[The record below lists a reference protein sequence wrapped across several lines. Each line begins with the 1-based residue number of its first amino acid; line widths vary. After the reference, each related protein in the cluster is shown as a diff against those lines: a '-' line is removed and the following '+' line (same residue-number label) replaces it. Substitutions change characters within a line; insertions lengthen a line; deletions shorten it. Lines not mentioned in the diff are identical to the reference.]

1 MRSPFNTIA
10 GRLILLLVSVVLIAQ
25 AALFLIFLDLTED
38 GVLEYEEYF
47 TVKQTASVYHAIQEL
62 PKEEQSRLMKIA
74 GSTSLYFFITDKPA
88 AGENPLRHPELEALF
103 FKNLGKKNITFLNRS
118 AEEPSLMSFW
128 FEDWFDDQGD
138 ICFYADAS
146 SDIPAN
152 CPNVVFSIQME
163 NGSWLNVRTTPELN
177 GGVLLV
183 PVLFSAFLS
192 LIGVTLVSWLA
203 IKRIMRPLST
213 LSEAVERFG
222 RGEEVAPLD
231 TSGAREL
238 SSTIQTFNDMQ
249 ERLGRFIRDR
259 TRMLAS
265 ISHDLRTP
273 ITSLRIRT
281 EFITDPDLQ
290 EKMVQTLEDMQTMVE
305 ASLAFARQESF
316 EETSQEI
323 DLIEILQTLSTD
335 IPDVEFSCDQASFSY
350 LCRPVSLKRAIRN
363 LLDNAVQYGE
373 KAVVSLSQT
382 SSDIEVII
390 RDYGPGVPEDD
401 LDQIF
406 EPFVR
411 LDKARNTETGNVGL
425 GLSIARTIIHNHG
438 GTIKASAANPGLKMT
453 ITLPI
458 H

>member
-1 MRSPFNTIA
+1 MRNPFNTIA
-10 GRLILLLVSVVLIAQ
+10 GRLVLLLASAVLISQ
-25 AALFLIFLDLTED
+25 IFLFVMFLDLTED
-38 GVLEYEEYF
+38 RALEYEDHF
-47 TVKQTASVYHAIQEL
+47 IFQKTGSVYRSIQSL
-62 PKEEQSRLMKIA
+62 PEEEQLRLMETA
-74 GSTSLYFFITDKPA
+74 GSVDTFFFITDEPA
-88 AGENPLRHPELEALF
+88 AGNVPLKHEEFEVLF
-103 FKNLGKKNITFLNRS
+103 LKELGKKNITYRNKATSEDFFLQ
-118 AEEPSLMSFW
+118 FW
-128 FEDWFDDQGD
+128 FESSDEL
-138 ICFYADAS
+138 CFYTQVDEQ
-146 SDIPAN
+146 IPEN
-152 CPNVVFSIQME
+152 CPYRIFSIEMENGKWLNLRTNPELEEGVLLIPVVFSAI
-163 NGSWLNVRTTPELN
+163 
-177 GGVLLV
+177 
-183 PVLFSAFLS
+183 LS
-192 LIGVTLVSWLA
+192 LLGVTLMSWIA
-203 IKRIMRPLST
+203 VKKIMRPLAVLT
-213 LSEAVERFG
+213 DAVERFG

-231 TSGAREL
+231 TSAAREL

-281 EFITDPDLQ
+281 EFVTDPDLQ
-290 EKMVQTLEDMQTMVE
+290 GKMVQTLEDMQTMVE

-316 EETSQEI
+316 EEASQEI

-335 IPDVEFSCDQASFSY
+335 IPDVEFSCELASFSY

-373 KAVVSLSQT
+373 RAVVSLSQT
-382 SSDIEVII
+382 LSDIEIVI

-438 GTIKASAANPGLKMT
+438 GKIKASAGKPGLKVT
-453 ITLPI
+453 ITLPT